1 LGSFDHCFCDGEDE
15 EDTSFV
21 VAAAAL
27 VAGDGSIAVGKEDI
41 GSGSISHAASVRP
54 RSLPPRTS
62 SAGNGN
68 DGGDDDDDDREE
80 ASLSFPSAKID
91 AVDIDVAES
100 TKTG

>member
-1 LGSFDHCFCDGEDE
+1 LGSFDHCFSDGEDE
-15 EDTSFV
+15 EGTLV
-21 VAAAAL
+21 VAAL
-27 VAGDGSIAVGKEDI
+27 VAGDGSIAVDKEDI

-68 DGGDDDDDDREE
+68 DGGGDDDDDDDD
-80 ASLSFPSAKID
+80 ALSFPSAKID
-91 AVDIDVAES
+91 AVDMNLAVS